1 MAFSPHLE
9 GQLPLSSSSDVETKE
24 LLSRNVVAE
33 AAPTRAAVT
42 DAEDE
47 LN

>member
-9 GQLPLSSSSDVETKE
+9 GQLPPSSSDVATKE